1 MEKHKTMWTEI
12 NYVLRRGEIPEQ
24 KSMQVKA
31 TCNPSKRRLDLPT
44 NKNAPVI
51 KKQNNKITKDSKTK
65 TLFTKDTLHQG
76 QARK

>member
-51 KKQNNKITKDSKTK
+51 KKKKTK
-65 TLFTKDTLHQG
+65 
-76 QARK
+76 

>member
-1 MEKHKTMWTEI
+1 MWMEI

-31 TCNPSKRRLDLPT
+31 TCNPSNKRLDLPT

-51 KKQNNKITKDSKTK
+51 NKTK
-65 TLFTKDTLHQG
+65 RQSNK
-76 QARK
+76 R